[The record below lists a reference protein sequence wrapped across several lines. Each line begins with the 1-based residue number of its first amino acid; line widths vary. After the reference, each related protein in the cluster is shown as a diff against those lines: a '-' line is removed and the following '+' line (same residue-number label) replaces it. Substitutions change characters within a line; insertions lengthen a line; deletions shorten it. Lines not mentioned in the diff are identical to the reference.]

1 MIFPSSMGSQLAV
14 GAGGATVVCRS
25 NRVRTAGPS
34 ISTQGHGRD
43 QLAHAD
49 RGRLHG
55 QHLRRHVNP
64 AVTLGLGAQA
74 AFPGRYVPAYLA
86 ASSAGLIAQQRAFA
100 TQMLRTTNA

>member
-1 MIFPSSMGSQLAV
+1 M
-14 GAGGATVVCRS
+14 
-25 NRVRTAGPS
+25 
-34 ISTQGHGRD
+34 
-43 QLAHAD
+43 
-49 RGRLHG
+49 
-55 QHLRRHVNP
+55 NP